1 MNGAKVAQKSEGG
14 IMNDISG
21 RILTADGWVDGRV
34 TWQDDRVAAIIPED
48 VPADAPYIL
57 PGFVD
62 LHCHGG
68 GGADLMEGGD
78 AAAKIAALHARFGTT
93 AMLATTMTDT
103 VPAITRA
110 MRDAGAV
117 MAAQAPDQAAILGV
131 HLEGPFI
138 DRTRLGAQP
147 DAAIPASIPLVD
159 DFNALAPIRV
169 VTMAP
174 EADPEGEVTRYLDG
188 KGIRVQ
194 IGHSSCDYETAAL
207 AFESGRHG
215 VTHMFNAMTPLHH
228 RAPGIVGAALAHAEH
243 AEVIPDLLHVHPG
256 AIRVALRAIPNVYAV
271 TDSCAATG
279 MPDGDYRLGTQPV
292 RRCGNG
298 VRLADGTLAGSC
310 LTLLE
315 AFQNFVKIGLSI
327 EEASA
332 RTSTIAADYI
342 GVWDRG
348 RIAVGSIAD
357 MVVLSQADFS
367 LQQVVLRG
375 RVREGANP

>member
-1 MNGAKVAQKSEGG
+1 
-14 IMNDISG
+14 MNDISG

>member
-1 MNGAKVAQKSEGG
+1 MTEV
-14 IMNDISG
+14 SG
-21 RILTADGWVDGRV
+21 RILTADGWIEGRV
-34 TWQDDRVAAIIPED
+34 VWADDRISAIIPAD
-48 VPADAPYIL
+48 VAHDAPLIL
-57 PGFVD
+57 PGFID

-78 AAAKIAALHARFGTT
+78 AAAKIAALHARYGTT

-110 MRDAGAV
+110 MADTGAV
-117 MAAQAPDQAAILGV
+117 MGAQAADQAAILGV

-138 DRTRLGAQP
+138 DATRLGAQP
-147 DAAIPASIPLVD
+147 DEAIPASIALID
-159 DFNALAPIRV
+159 TFHALAPIRV

-174 EADPEGEVTRYLDG
+174 EADPDGTVTAYLDG

-194 IGHSSCDYETAAL
+194 IGHSSCDYETAAA
-207 AFESGRHG
+207 AFASGRHG
-215 VTHMFNAMTPLHH
+215 VTHMFNAMTGLHH
-228 RAPGIVGAALAHAEH
+228 RAPGIVGAALAHAQH
-243 AEVIPDLLHVHPG
+243 AELIPDLLHVHPG
-256 AIRVALRAIPNVYAV
+256 AIRAALRAIPNLYAV
-271 TDSCAATG
+271 TDACAAAG

-315 AFQNFVKIGLSI
+315 AFRNLVSIGLSV

-342 GVWDRG
+342 GLWDRG
-348 RIAVGSIAD
+348 RIAVGGVAD
-357 MVVLSQADFS
+357 MVVLGTDDFH
-367 LQQVVLRG
+367 LQHVIMRG
-375 RVREGANP
+375 VMAEGANP